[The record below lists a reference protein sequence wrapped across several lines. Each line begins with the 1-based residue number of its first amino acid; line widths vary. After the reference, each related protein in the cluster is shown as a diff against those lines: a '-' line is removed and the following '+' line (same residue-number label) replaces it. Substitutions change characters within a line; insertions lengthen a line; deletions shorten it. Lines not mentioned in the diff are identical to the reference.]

1 VDIGGETTGL
11 ITYMRTDGVQM
22 AREAISAIRDHVG
35 HEFGSR
41 YLPGAPREYTSR
53 AKNAQEAHEA
63 IRPTDVSR
71 TPDDVTGSLSSD
83 QRRLYELI
91 WKRAV
96 ASQMQSAEIDQVAV
110 DVIDGKGQTLRATGS
125 IVAFDGFLK
134 LYREDTD
141 DATED
146 EDNRMLPPMA
156 AQDPL
161 KKSKVD
167 ANQHFTQPP
176 PRYSEASLVKKMEEL
191 GIGRPSTYASIL
203 TVLQDRKYVR
213 LEKRRFI
220 PEDRGRLVTAF
231 LVSFFEH
238 YVDTGFTAALEEKLD
253 EVSAGQLNW
262 RSVMRAFWE
271 EFSKAVD
278 QTKDLKIS
286 DVITALDQDLGP
298 HFFPA
303 REDGSD
309 PRMCTACGTGRLGL
323 KLGRLGSFIGCSNYP
338 ECRYTRSLAI
348 DPGAEGGDTLKD
360 GQRTLGVDPTTEEE
374 ITVRRGPY
382 GLYVQRGEQTE
393 DKKVRPKRTTLPRGM
408 DGDLLT
414 LEDALGLL
422 DLPRIVG
429 VHPET
434 QEPIRVA
441 IGPFGPYVKMG
452 SVTQSLD
459 RDDSVVALG
468 LNRAVDLI
476 AKGMASTRTLG
487 EHPKGELVAVRK
499 GRFGPYVK
507 HGQRV
512 ANLPRGT
519 TMEEVTLEEAVAL
532 LAEKGKMLKPRGAAA
547 RKGRGAKAGRS
558 GPKAASAEGAPA
570 PAKARAASRKQ
581 AARPAANAAR
591 PATKSKAAAP
601 KRATAKKKARAKKA

>member
-1 VDIGGETTGL
+1 
-11 ITYMRTDGVQM
+11 
-22 AREAISAIRDHVG
+22 
-35 HEFGSR
+35 
-41 YLPGAPREYTSR
+41 
-53 AKNAQEAHEA
+53 
-63 IRPTDVSR
+63 
-71 TPDDVTGSLSSD
+71 
-83 QRRLYELI
+83 
-91 WKRAV
+91 
-96 ASQMQSAEIDQVAV
+96 
-110 DVIDGKGQTLRATGS
+110 
-125 IVAFDGFLK
+125 
-134 LYREDTD
+134 
-141 DATED
+141 
-146 EDNRMLPPMA
+146 
-156 AQDPL
+156 
-161 KKSKVD
+161 
-167 ANQHFTQPP
+167 
-176 PRYSEASLVKKMEEL
+176 
-191 GIGRPSTYASIL
+191 
-203 TVLQDRKYVR
+203 
-213 LEKRRFI
+213 
-220 PEDRGRLVTAF
+220 
-231 LVSFFEH
+231 
-238 YVDTGFTAALEEKLD
+238 
-253 EVSAGQLNW
+253 
-262 RSVMRAFWE
+262 
-271 EFSKAVD
+271 
-278 QTKDLKIS
+278 
-286 DVITALDQDLGP
+286 
-298 HFFPA
+298 
-303 REDGSD
+303 
-309 PRMCTACGTGRLGL
+309 
-323 KLGRLGSFIGCSNYP
+323 
-338 ECRYTRSLAI
+338 
-348 DPGAEGGDTLKD
+348 
-360 GQRTLGVDPTTEEE
+360 
-374 ITVRRGPY
+374 
-382 GLYVQRGEQTE
+382 
-393 DKKVRPKRTTLPRGM
+393 M

>member
-1 VDIGGETTGL
+1 
-11 ITYMRTDGVQM
+11 
-22 AREAISAIRDHVG
+22 
-35 HEFGSR
+35 
-41 YLPGAPREYTSR
+41 
-53 AKNAQEAHEA
+53 
-63 IRPTDVSR
+63 
-71 TPDDVTGSLSSD
+71 
-83 QRRLYELI
+83 
-91 WKRAV
+91 
-96 ASQMQSAEIDQVAV
+96 
-110 DVIDGKGQTLRATGS
+110 
-125 IVAFDGFLK
+125 
-134 LYREDTD
+134 
-141 DATED
+141 
-146 EDNRMLPPMA
+146 
-156 AQDPL
+156 
-161 KKSKVD
+161 
-167 ANQHFTQPP
+167 
-176 PRYSEASLVKKMEEL
+176 
-191 GIGRPSTYASIL
+191 
-203 TVLQDRKYVR
+203 
-213 LEKRRFI
+213 
-220 PEDRGRLVTAF
+220 
-231 LVSFFEH
+231 
-238 YVDTGFTAALEEKLD
+238 
-253 EVSAGQLNW
+253 
-262 RSVMRAFWE
+262 MRAFWD

-309 PRMCTACGTGRLGL
+309 PRLCAACGTGRLGL

-338 ECRYTRSLAI
+338 ECRFTRSLAV

-360 GQRTLGVDPTTEEE
+360 GQRTLGVDPTTGEE

-429 VHPET
+429 VHPDT

-519 TMEEVTLEEAVAL
+519 TMDEVTLDEAVAL

-547 RKGRGAKAGRS
+547 RKGRAAKGGGRAGAKA
-558 GPKAASAEGAPA
+558 AAAEGAPA
-570 PAKARAASRKQ
+570 PAKARAAPRKQ
-581 AARPAANAAR
+581 AARPVAKAK
-591 PATKSKAAAP
+591 PATA
-601 KRATAKKKARAKKA
+601 KRATGKKKAGAKKAKARAAR

>member
-1 VDIGGETTGL
+1 MSLPRWIRIWG
-11 ITYMRTDGVQM
+11 RT
-22 AREAISAIRDHVG
+22 S
-35 HEFGSR
+35 SR
-41 YLPGAPREYTSR
+41 S
-53 AKNAQEAHEA
+53 
-63 IRPTDVSR
+63 
-71 TPDDVTGSLSSD
+71 
-83 QRRLYELI
+83 
-91 WKRAV
+91 
-96 ASQMQSAEIDQVAV
+96 
-110 DVIDGKGQTLRATGS
+110 
-125 IVAFDGFLK
+125 
-134 LYREDTD
+134 
-141 DATED
+141 
-146 EDNRMLPPMA
+146 
-156 AQDPL
+156 
-161 KKSKVD
+161 
-167 ANQHFTQPP
+167 
-176 PRYSEASLVKKMEEL
+176 
-191 GIGRPSTYASIL
+191 
-203 TVLQDRKYVR
+203 
-213 LEKRRFI
+213 
-220 PEDRGRLVTAF
+220 
-231 LVSFFEH
+231 
-238 YVDTGFTAALEEKLD
+238 
-253 EVSAGQLNW
+253 
-262 RSVMRAFWE
+262 
-271 EFSKAVD
+271 
-278 QTKDLKIS
+278 
-286 DVITALDQDLGP
+286 
-298 HFFPA
+298 

-309 PRMCTACGTGRLGL
+309 PRLCAACGTGRLGL

-338 ECRYTRSLAI
+338 ECRFTRSLAV
-348 DPGAEGGDTLKD
+348 DPGAEGADTLKD
-360 GQRTLGVDPTTEEE
+360 GQRTLGLDPTTSEE

-519 TMEEVTLEEAVAL
+519 TMDEVTLEEAVAL

-547 RKGRGAKAGRS
+547 RKARG
-558 GPKAASAEGAPA
+558 
-570 PAKARAASRKQ
+570 ARAAGRRADGLGERRLRRKGHRLRPRRVRHPGSRQ
-581 AARPAANAAR
+581 RGRLPRRHVQRHRGNR
-591 PATKSKAAAP
+591 QRRSERRRR
-601 KRATAKKKARAKKA
+601 KRQERRRRRVGQHGRVRSALTND